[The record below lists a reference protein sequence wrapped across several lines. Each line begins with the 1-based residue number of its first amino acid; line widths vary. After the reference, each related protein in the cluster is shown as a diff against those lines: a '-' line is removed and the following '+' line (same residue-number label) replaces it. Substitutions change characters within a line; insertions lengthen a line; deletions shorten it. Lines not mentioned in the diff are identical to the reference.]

1 MASDGASGQKS
12 IVRLKS
18 HTMLFPNTLVV
29 IKGAGDLASGV
40 AYRLHRSGFPIVMT
54 ELPAPMMVRRAV
66 SFGQAVFDGETTV
79 EGITARR
86 MEDAQRA
93 LALAYQGE
101 VIPVLVDPQAQ
112 SIAILKPTVLVDGI
126 MAKHNTGTCISDAP
140 LVIALG
146 PGFTAGVDCHAAIET
161 NRGHWLARILY
172 TGSPQ
177 PDTKTPG
184 KVKGY
189 TQGRVIRAPAEGY
202 LTPLVQ
208 VGDRLRKGDLIGY
221 VNDHEV
227 RAMFDGV
234 LRGLI
239 HPSVL
244 VTKGLKIGDLD
255 PRDIDRS
262 CFTISEKSLAVGGAV
277 LEAILAWLNQ
287 QRSGDRQPAATSR
300 D

>member
-1 MASDGASGQKS
+1 
-12 IVRLKS
+12 
-18 HTMLFPNTLVV
+18 MLFPDTFVL

-40 AYRLHRSGFPIVMT
+40 AYRLHRSGFPILMT
-54 ELPAPMMVRRAV
+54 ELPIPTMVRRTV

-86 MEDAQRA
+86 VEDPQQGLD
-93 LALAYQGE
+93 LARQGE
-101 VIPVLVDPQAQ
+101 VIPVLVDPEGRAT
-112 SIAILKPTVLVDGI
+112 ARLKPTVLVDGI
-126 MAKHNTGTCISDAP
+126 MAKHNTGTRIADAP

-146 PGFTAGVDCHAAIET
+146 PGFTAGMDCHVAIET

-172 TGSPQ
+172 EGSPQ

-189 TQGRVIRAPAEGY
+189 THGRVVRAPADGHLE
-202 LTPLVQ
+202 PVAQ

-221 VNDHEV
+221 VNGGQV

-239 HPSVL
+239 HPSVP
-244 VTKGLKIGDLD
+244 VTNGLKIGDLD
-255 PRDIDRS
+255 PRDVNRH
-262 CFTISEKSLAVGGAV
+262 CFTVSEKSLAIGGAV

-287 QRSGDRQPAATSR
+287 QATGSQQQGSRSR
-300 D
+300 